1 MFGSGKSAA
10 PYSDKPLHKP
20 MMTYMRHADSM
31 CYIIFIEMTS
41 TAFRKRNSQAHN
53 IWYSDFG

>member
-1 MFGSGKSAA
+1 MFGSVKGVA
-10 PYSDKPLHKP
+10 PYSDKHLRKP

-41 TAFRKRNSQAHN
+41 TAFRKRNSQAHI